1 MIAQIFTPIIAMA
14 GLGLVFGVGLAY
26 ALKIF
31 GIQVDPKVAL
41 ILAKLPGSNCGA
53 CGKAGC
59 AGFAEAL
66 KAGEALPAGCA
77 VNTDEKRAEIA
88 GILGI
93 DFQAKVKTVAAVL
106 CNGGKNAKDKF
117 NYRGIKT
124 CKAASL
130 VFGGQKECAFGCLGF
145 GDCVEVCPFGAMR
158 MSELGV
164 PEIDRIKCTSC
175 GKCVKAC
182 PKKIISLLPA
192 PRPYYVKCSSTDPGR
207 VVTKVCK
214 AGCIACARCEKACPH
229 QAIKVRDN
237 LARFDYELCKDAGKC
252 AEACPTKVIFKRD

>member
-1 MIAQIFTPIIAMA
+1 MA
-14 GLGLVFGVGLAY
+14 VLGLIFGAGLAY

-31 GIQVDPKVAL
+31 GIDLDPAVAL

-53 CGKAGC
+53 CGRAGC

-66 KAGEALPAGCA
+66 KSGEAMPSACA
-77 VNTDEKRAEIA
+77 VSSDDARQAIA
-88 GILGI
+88 GILGV
-93 DFQAKVKTVAAVL
+93 DFKPKIKTIATVL

-145 GDCVEVCPFGAMR
+145 GDCVEACGFGALV
-158 MSELGV
+158 MSEQGV
-164 PEIDRIKCTSC
+164 PEVKMDRCTSC

-182 PKKIISLLPA
+182 PKNLIEMLPA
-192 PRPYYVKCSSTDPGR
+192 ERPYYVKCSSKDPGR
-207 VVTKVCK
+207 LVSKVCRS
-214 AGCIACARCEKACPH
+214 GCIACVKCEKACPN
-229 QAIKVRDN
+229 QAIKVKEN
-237 LARFDYELCKDAGKC
+237 LSRINYNLCKDAGKC
-252 AEACPTKVIFKRD
+252 IEACPTKVIFKRS